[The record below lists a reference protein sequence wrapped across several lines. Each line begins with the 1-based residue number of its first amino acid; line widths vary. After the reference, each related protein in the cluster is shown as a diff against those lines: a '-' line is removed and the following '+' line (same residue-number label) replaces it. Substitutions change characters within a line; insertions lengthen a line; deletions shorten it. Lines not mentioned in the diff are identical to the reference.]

1 MEWHVVMGL
10 DANGVL
16 SASALAFPGGVS
28 VSDFDDPG
36 ELSDDAAESSK
47 TAASEQVSEQVSE
60 ALLTEAYDHFSAA
73 IHSFAY
79 RLLGNQEDADDV
91 TQEAFIKVYYR
102 LGQLRDAAR
111 LRPWLYR
118 IAYNLCMDHLRKRA
132 RTRKIFGLS
141 VSLEAGSGDTEY
153 TNGSEVAQPGS
164 TTAIDGVAERDVI
177 ARVLQRMAP
186 KYAACLILHSAQGL
200 NYREIAVVLGITPG
214 AAAVRLARA
223 RTMFGRYYDEQQEEK
238 Q

>member
-1 MEWHVVMGL
+1 MARQVVMRL
-10 DANGVL
+10 DAHGVL

-28 VSDFDDPG
+28 VRESDDQVG
-36 ELSDDAAESSK
+36 LSDDAAGSSN
-47 TAASEQVSEQVSE
+47 TSASEVVSE
-60 ALLTEAYDHFSAA
+60 ALLTDAYNHFSAA
-73 IHSFAY
+73 IHSYAY
-79 RLLGNQEDADDV
+79 RVLGNQEDADDV
-91 TQEAFIKVYYR
+91 TQETFIKVYYR
-102 LGQLRDAAR
+102 LTQLRDAAR
-111 LRPWLYR
+111 LRPWLYK
-118 IAYNLCMDHLRKRA
+118 IATNLCMDQLRKRA

-141 VSLEAGSGDTEY
+141 VSLEAGSSDSEY

-164 TTAIDGVAERDVI
+164 TAAIDGVAERDVI

-186 KYAACLILHSAQGL
+186 KYATCLILHSAQGL
-200 NYREIAVVLGITPG
+200 NYREIAEVLGITPG

>member
-1 MEWHVVMGL
+1 MEWQVVMRL

-28 VSDFDDPG
+28 VSDSDDQVG
-36 ELSDDAAESSK
+36 LSDDAAESSN
-47 TAASEQVSEQVSE
+47 TSASELVSE
-60 ALLTEAYDHFSAA
+60 ALLTEAYNHYSAA
-73 IHSFAY
+73 IHSYAY

-118 IAYNLCMDHLRKRA
+118 IATNLCMDHLRKRA

-141 VSLEAGSGDTEY
+141 VPLDTGSSDSEY

-164 TTAIDGVAERDVI
+164 TTAIDGVAERDLI
-177 ARVLQRMAP
+177 GRVLQRMAP

-200 NYREIAVVLGITPG
+200 NYREIAAVLGITPG

-223 RTMFGRYYDEQQEEK
+223 RTMFGRYYDEQREEK
-238 Q
+238 P

>member
-1 MEWHVVMGL
+1 MERQVVMRL
-10 DANGVL
+10 DAHGVL

-28 VSDFDDPG
+28 VRESDDQVG
-36 ELSDDAAESSK
+36 LSDDAEESSN
-47 TAASEQVSEQVSE
+47 TSASELVSE
-60 ALLTEAYDHFSAA
+60 ALLTDAYNNFSAA
-73 IHSFAY
+73 IHSYAF
-79 RLLGNQEDADDV
+79 RVLGNQEDADDV
-91 TQEAFIKVYYR
+91 TQETFIKVYYR
-102 LGQLRDAAR
+102 LTQLRDAAR
-111 LRPWLYR
+111 LRPWLYK
-118 IAYNLCMDHLRKRA
+118 IATNLCMDQLRKRA

-141 VSLEAGSGDTEY
+141 VSLEAGSSDSEY

-164 TTAIDGVAERDVI
+164 TAAIDGVAERDVI

-200 NYREIAVVLGITPG
+200 NYREIAEVLGITPG

>member
-1 MEWHVVMGL
+1 MEWQVVMRL

-16 SASALAFPGGVS
+16 SASALAFPGGIS
-28 VSDFDDPG
+28 VSDSDDQVG
-36 ELSDDAAESSK
+36 LSDDPVESSNTAAAEL
-47 TAASEQVSEQVSE
+47 VSE
-60 ALLTEAYDHFSAA
+60 ALLTEAYNHYSAA
-73 IHSFAY
+73 IHSYAY

-118 IAYNLCMDHLRKRA
+118 IATNLCMDHLRKRA

-141 VSLEAGSGDTEY
+141 VPLETGSGDSEY

-164 TTAIDGVAERDVI
+164 TSAIDGVAERDLI
-177 ARVLQRMAP
+177 GRVLQRMSP
-186 KYAACLILHSAQGL
+186 KYAACLVLHSAQGL
-200 NYREIAVVLGITPG
+200 NYREIATVLGITPG

-223 RTMFGRYYDEQQEEK
+223 RTMFGRYYDEQREERP
-238 Q
+238 